1 MISTAY
7 HAHGQDHRNMPDII
21 NLIIQLIAGSVA
33 GNAVGDLLKDY
44 DLGPGNLIAGAT
56 GGVVG
61 GQILQH
67 LIPAL
72 AGLDASSIV
81 SQLIAAGAGGAILTV
96 IAGVVRNMRVGQ

>member
-1 MISTAY
+1 
-7 HAHGQDHRNMPDII
+7 MPDIV

-33 GNAVGDLLKDY
+33 GNAAGDLLKDY

-67 LIPAL
+67 LIPTL

-81 SQLIAAGAGGAILTV
+81 SQLVAAGTGGAMLTV
-96 IAGVVRNMRVGQ
+96 IAGAVRNMRAGQ

>member
-1 MISTAY
+1 
-7 HAHGQDHRNMPDII
+7 
-21 NLIIQLIAGSVA
+21 
-33 GNAVGDLLKDY
+33 Y
-44 DLGPGNLIAGAT
+44 DLGLGNIIAGAI

-72 AGLDASSIV
+72 AGLDVSSLV

-96 IAGVVRNMRVGQ
+96 MAGAVKNMGVGKSIMKPHFHQIVQRNPQTQRDTGGLPSRQTSLRLFPKL